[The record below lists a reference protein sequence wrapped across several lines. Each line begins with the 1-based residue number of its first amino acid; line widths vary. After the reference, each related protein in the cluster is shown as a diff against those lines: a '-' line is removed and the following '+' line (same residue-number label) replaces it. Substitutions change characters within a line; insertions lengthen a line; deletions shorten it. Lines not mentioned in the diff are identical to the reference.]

1 MQSMEEIYQKYFQT
15 VYKYVLCLSNGNKEL
30 SEDITSETFVVAVES
45 INEFQGKCK
54 ISVWLCQ
61 IAKFLFYK
69 EIKRKNKVNFEELE
83 NVKDIINIEDELIEK
98 EEKMKIF
105 KDIQKLDEKT
115 KDVMY
120 LRLIGDLSFEEIADV
135 TGRTANWARVTYFRG
150 KEKIKEENKNERRKR
165 M

>member
-1 MQSMEEIYQKYFQT
+1 MEEIYQKYFQT